1 MKIGGSIIM
10 IIYII
15 FVIMY
20 MNTILCWGFLIA
32 FMILYGINAMIKKEG
47 YSNIMAMDYFIPTYQ
62 ACRAQGYSKEFCV
75 QSPSDPGSC
84 ICGDGRRGKYLVGY
98 RGECVC
104 DDHNAYQLSY

>member
-1 MKIGGSIIM
+1 MQWKD
-10 IIYII
+10 
-15 FVIMY
+15 
-20 MNTILCWGFLIA
+20 
-32 FMILYGINAMIKKEG
+32 IKF
-47 YSNIMAMDYFIPTYQ
+47 MAMDYPTYQ

-104 DDHNAYQLSY
+104 DELALICYQLSY